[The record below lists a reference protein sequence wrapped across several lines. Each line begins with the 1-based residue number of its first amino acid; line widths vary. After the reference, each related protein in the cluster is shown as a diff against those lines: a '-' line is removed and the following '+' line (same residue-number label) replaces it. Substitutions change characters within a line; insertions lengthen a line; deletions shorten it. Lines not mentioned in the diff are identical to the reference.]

1 MANKRNIFI
10 VTGEASG
17 DLHAAKLVKDVHK
30 LDPSITFSGMGGIN
44 MQKAGVNII
53 IDFTNLAA
61 MGLFDVLRHLTKFYS
76 ARKIIYKT
84 LTNDPPDLLILIDF
98 SGFNL
103 RLVKKAKQAGI
114 KILYYITPQVW
125 ASRQRRVKTM
135 RKYIDQLAVI
145 FPFEVNFYKQFDMP
159 VTFVGHPLANTVH
172 ATMDKDFAKQ
182 KFALN
187 SEYKTIG
194 LFPGSRKGE
203 IKRLLPV
210 MLESAE
216 LLKETFP
223 NMQFI
228 LALASSLT
236 KQDLDPYLK
245 KSNLDIKI
253 VENQNYDAM
262 QVCDAIIAT
271 SGTVTLEIALMNIP
285 MVIIYKISPPYFPI
299 KLIINVPFIG
309 LCNIIAGKEIVKEF
323 LQQHANPK
331 NVSAEITHILADA
344 NYRNNMITELKKI
357 KPQLSLKETANLAQ
371 LILKMLHKLQ

>member
-1 MANKRNIFI
+1 MKNKQHIFI

-30 LDPSITFSGMGGIN
+30 LNPNIKFSGMGGIN
-44 MQKAGVNII
+44 MRNAGVNII
-53 IDFTNLAA
+53 VDFTDLAV
-61 MGLFDVLRHLTKFYS
+61 MGLFDVLRHLAKFYS
-76 ARKIIYKT
+76 ARKIIYKV
-84 LTNDPPDLLILIDF
+84 LLNNPPDLLILIDY

-114 KILYYITPQVW
+114 KILYYITPQIW
-125 ASRQRRVKTM
+125 ASRQRRVKII
-135 RKYIDQLAVI
+135 RKYVDQLAVI
-145 FPFEVNFYKQFDMP
+145 FPFEVDFYKQFDIP
-159 VTFVGHPLANTVH
+159 VTFVGHPLANTVQ
-172 ATMDKDFAKQ
+172 ATMDMAFAKQ

-187 SEYKTIG
+187 SAYKTIG

-210 MLESAE
+210 MLKSAQ

-223 NMQFI
+223 NIQFV

-236 KQDLDPYLK
+236 KHDLAPYLK

-253 VENQNYDAM
+253 ITNQNYDAM

-285 MVIIYKISPPYFPI
+285 MLIIYKISPPYFPI

-309 LCNIIAGKEIVKEF
+309 LCNIIAGQEVVKEF

-331 NVSAEITHILADA
+331 NISAEITHILNDEI
-344 NYRNNMITELKKI
+344 YRNAMIAELKKI
-357 KPQLSLKETANLAQ
+357 KPQLTSKETENLVH
-371 LILKMLHKLQ
+371 LIIKMLSQK

>member
-30 LDPSITFSGMGGIN
+30 LDPNINFSGMGGIN
-44 MQKAGVNII
+44 MRNAGVNII
-53 IDFTNLAA
+53 IDFTDLAV

-76 ARKIIYKT
+76 AKKIIHKT
-84 LTNDPPDLLILIDF
+84 LLNNPPDLLILIDY

-125 ASRQRRVKTM
+125 ASRQRRIKII
-135 RKYIDQLAVI
+135 RKYVDQLAVI
-145 FPFEVNFYKQFDMP
+145 FPFEVDFYKQFDIP
-159 VTFVGHPLANTVH
+159 VAFVGHPLANTVQ
-172 ATMDKDFAKQ
+172 ATMDMAFAKQ
-182 KFALN
+182 EFTLN

-194 LFPGSRKGE
+194 LFPGSRKEE

-210 MLESAE
+210 MLKSAK
-216 LLKETFP
+216 LLKKAFP
-223 NMQFI
+223 NIQFV

-236 KQDLDPYLK
+236 QNDLAPYLK

-253 VENQNYDAM
+253 IANQNYDAM

-331 NVSAEITHILADA
+331 NISTEITHILNDEI
-344 NYRNNMITELKKI
+344 YRNTMIAELKKV
-357 KPQLSLKETANLAQ
+357 KQQLTLKETESLAQ
-371 LILKMLHKLQ
+371 LILKILPQNK

>member
-30 LDPSITFSGMGGIN
+30 LDPNINFSGMGGIN
-44 MQKAGVNII
+44 MRNAGVNII
-53 IDFTNLAA
+53 IDFTDLAV

-76 ARKIIYKT
+76 AKKIIHKT
-84 LTNDPPDLLILIDF
+84 LLNNPPDLLILIDY

-125 ASRQRRVKTM
+125 ASRQRRIKII
-135 RKYIDQLAVI
+135 RKYVDQLAVI
-145 FPFEVNFYKQFDMP
+145 FPFEVDFYKQFDIP
-159 VTFVGHPLANTVH
+159 VAFVGHPLANTVQ
-172 ATMDKDFAKQ
+172 ATMDMAFAKQ
-182 KFALN
+182 EFTLN

-194 LFPGSRKGE
+194 LFPGSRKEE

-210 MLESAE
+210 MLKSAK
-216 LLKETFP
+216 LLKKAFP
-223 NMQFI
+223 NIQFV

-236 KQDLDPYLK
+236 QNDLAPYLK

-253 VENQNYDAM
+253 IANQNYDAM

-323 LQQHANPK
+323 LQQHANAK
-331 NVSAEITHILADA
+331 NISAEITHILNDEI
-344 NYRNNMITELKKI
+344 YRNTMIAELKKI
-357 KPQLSLKETANLAQ
+357 KPQLTLKETENLAH
-371 LILKMLHKLQ
+371 LIIKMLSQK

>member
-1 MANKRNIFI
+1 MADKRNIFI

-17 DLHAAKLVKDVHK
+17 DLHAAKLVNDVHK

-44 MQKAGVNII
+44 MQMAGVNMII
-53 IDFTNLAA
+53 AFTDLAA
-61 MGLFDVLRHLTKFYS
+61 MGLFDVLRHLAKFYS

-84 LTNDPPDLLILIDF
+84 LINDPPDLLILIDY

-114 KILYYITPQVW
+114 RILYYITPQVW
-125 ASRQRRVKTM
+125 ASRQRRVKTI
-135 RKYIDQLAVI
+135 RKYVDQLAVI
-145 FPFEVNFYKQFDMP
+145 FPFEVDFYKQFDIP
-159 VTFVGHPLANTVH
+159 VAFVGHPLTDTVY
-172 ATMDKDFAKQ
+172 ATMDREFAKQ
-182 KFALN
+182 EFALYP
-187 SEYKTIG
+187 EYKTIG

-210 MLESAE
+210 MLKSAE

-223 NMQFI
+223 NIQFV

-236 KQDLDPYLK
+236 KHDLAPYLK

-253 VENQNYDAM
+253 IKNQNHDAM

-285 MVIIYKISPPYFPI
+285 MVIIYKISPPFFPI
-299 KLIINVPFIG
+299 KAIINVPFIG

-331 NVSAEITHILADA
+331 NISTEITHILADE
-344 NYRNNMITELKKI
+344 NYRNNMLAELKKI
-357 KPQLSLKETANLAQ
+357 KPQLSLKETTNLAQ
-371 LILKMLHKLQ
+371 LIINML